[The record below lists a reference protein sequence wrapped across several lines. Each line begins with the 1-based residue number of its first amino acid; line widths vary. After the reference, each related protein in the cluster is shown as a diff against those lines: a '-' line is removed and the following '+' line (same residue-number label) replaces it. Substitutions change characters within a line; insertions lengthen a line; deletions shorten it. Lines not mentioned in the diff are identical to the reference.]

1 MNAYVIGTSSGPS
14 HWTLLPLSVI
24 LRNQESIDVTVDAV
38 PLLPWTS
45 SQRSLIF
52 RRMSRL
58 STQSGNRTRADLAGF
73 LLPHLEPA
81 LRDFDDLKVIHVAA
95 LDQLQLEAEFL
106 HFLDRAYPL
115 PTNYWCDDDADS
127 WYFDPIWSRAF
138 PKYATHDRREAI
150 KLYCREYDEEIS
162 RLNNLFPAK
171 VLILDREELFKPEGI
186 RRILSFIGIP
196 EAKWKLVGPAPGASA
211 TIQPHPRLG
220 VRSVS
225 PMDPQRCCVL
235 VPCSSHIHHQTESIL
250 RELEELGYPVRRK
263 FGVSL
268 LDQARSRMATQA
280 IIEGF
285 EETLWIDADM
295 VFDVEAV
302 ERIRFHHQPIVAGL
316 YSKRGGQAFTS
327 AFMPPTED
335 VTLGEQGGMMELNYA
350 ATGFLRVK
358 REAYITIQRNQRL
371 PVCNEM
377 FGNAPVIPFFEPMTI
392 EHEESHWCLGE
403 DYSFSERARRAGLKI
418 FADTTLRL
426 WHVGDYCYGWED
438 VGNRIQ
444 RVNSLTVRCSS
455 NPSRPSSGTG
465 ADVPD

>member
-1 MNAYVIGTSSGPS
+1 
-14 HWTLLPLSVI
+14 
-24 LRNQESIDVTVDAV
+24 
-38 PLLPWTS
+38 
-45 SQRSLIF
+45 
-52 RRMSRL
+52 
-58 STQSGNRTRADLAGF
+58 
-73 LLPHLEPA
+73 
-81 LRDFDDLKVIHVAA
+81 
-95 LDQLQLEAEFL
+95 
-106 HFLDRAYPL
+106 
-115 PTNYWCDDDADS
+115 
-127 WYFDPIWSRAF
+127 
-138 PKYATHDRREAI
+138 
-150 KLYCREYDEEIS
+150 
-162 RLNNLFPAK
+162 
-171 VLILDREELFKPEGI
+171 
-186 RRILSFIGIP
+186 
-196 EAKWKLVGPAPGASA
+196 
-211 TIQPHPRLG
+211 
-220 VRSVS
+220 
-225 PMDPQRCCVL
+225 
-235 VPCSSHIHHQTESIL
+235 
-250 RELEELGYPVRRK
+250 
-263 FGVSL
+263 
-268 LDQARSRMATQA
+268 MATQA

-316 YSKRGGQAFTS
+316 YSKRGGRAFTS
-327 AFMPPTED
+327 AFMPPTEE
-335 VTLGEQGGMMELNYA
+335 VSLGEQGGMMELSYA

-358 REAYITIQRNQRL
+358 REAYITIQKNQRL

-377 FGNAPVIPFFEPMTI
+377 FGNVPVIPFFEPMTI